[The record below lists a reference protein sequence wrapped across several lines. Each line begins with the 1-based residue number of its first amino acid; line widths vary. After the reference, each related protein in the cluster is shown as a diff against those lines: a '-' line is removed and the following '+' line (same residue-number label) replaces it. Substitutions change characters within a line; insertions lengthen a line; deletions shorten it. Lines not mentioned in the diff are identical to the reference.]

1 MNPRFIRVDSETSY
15 KSAEIRTYFSDI
27 RCKIEHTPPRDKHAG
42 GIAER
47 TVGLLTG
54 KTNTAM
60 MENMVAKSMWCWAMF
75 KASQDLNFNY
85 NQKIKTSPYHF
96 VTVQHKYE
104 ISS

>member
-1 MNPRFIRVDSETSY
+1 MNPRFIRMDSETSY

-47 TVGLLTG
+47 TVGLLTE

-60 MENMVAKSMWCWAMF
+60 MENMAPKSMWCWEMF

-85 NQKIKTSPYHF
+85 SEKIKTSPYHF
-96 VTVQHKYE
+96 VTVQHRYE